1 MATSNDS
8 KDARIILPELE
19 YGYRTKPLE
28 WAELIQ
34 IILVEKN
41 LAKLSRSVEQ
51 QEEYMMYMRDIKKQ
65 WKSVYHFIL
74 HSKFGFKKRL
84 VSGSSLDASAAELWE
99 SYPPASKIKEPK
111 KVLVLND
118 FPYYNAPGIQHYILW
133 KIASDVTDDEIDE
146 AGQELRDQW
155 VGVCDVLH
163 WKNPPHLKSVPD
175 IDHVHILVHRPLASK

>member
-1 MATSNDS
+1 MTGS
-8 KDARIILPELE
+8 KDTKHDARIILPELE

-28 WAELIQ
+28 WAELMQ

-51 QEEYMMYMRDIKKQ
+51 QTEYMVYMRDLKSQ
-65 WKSVYHFIL
+65 WKSVRHFIL

-84 VSGSSLDASAAELWE
+84 ISGSSLDDSAGDLWE
-99 SYPPASKIKEPK
+99 AYPPASHIKEPR

-133 KIASDVTDDEIDE
+133 KIGGDVTDEEIDE
-146 AGQELRDQW
+146 AGRELWDKLG
-155 VGVCDVLH
+155 GVSDVLH
-163 WKNPPHLKSVPD
+163 WKNPPHLKSLPD
-175 IDHVHILVHRPLASK
+175 IDHVHILVHRPTS